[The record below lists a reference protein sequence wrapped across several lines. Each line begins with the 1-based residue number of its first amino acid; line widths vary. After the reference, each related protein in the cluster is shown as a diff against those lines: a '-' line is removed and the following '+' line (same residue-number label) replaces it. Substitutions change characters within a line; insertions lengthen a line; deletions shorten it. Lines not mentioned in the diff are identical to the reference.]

1 MSLKWRFLCML
12 YKIKNLTLIR
22 IELCKFRF
30 HISVCYILPR
40 CLRFASQPT
49 RSHGIKDENDRTP
62 DKIWLLVRCDGAS
75 LVAQMV
81 KSPST
86 IQEIQFSPWAGKI
99 PWRKKWLP
107 TSVFMGFPG
116 GSDSKESAC
125 NAQDLSLIP
134 GLGRFPGEG
143 NGYCLENSMDRG
155 VWRATVHGIAKG
167 QTWLRD

>member
-99 PWRKKWLP
+99 PWRKEWLP
-107 TSVFMGFPG
+107 IPVF
-116 GSDSKESAC
+116 
-125 NAQDLSLIP
+125 L
-134 GLGRFPGEG
+134 PGEFYRLKSLA
-143 NGYCLENSMDRG
+143 GYSPCSHKELAMTERLILWLFGFFVVTYQICG
-155 VWRATVHGIAKG
+155 VILYIHP
-167 QTWLRD
+167 WLKILKNP